1 MTAHVLLVEDNFAD
15 VSLIQ
20 EVLLDLP
27 GGYELHVVEN
37 GVDALA
43 FLRGE
48 APFTSRP
55 QVGLVLLDL
64 NTPLL
69 GGFELLEAVRAEA
82 SWAEMRLVVFSSSHH
97 PDDERRALA
106 MGAAAY
112 VVKPTGWDQF
122 SGAVQDI
129 FARWAD
135 SPSV

>member
-1 MTAHVLLVEDNFAD
+1 VTAHVLLVEDNFAD
-15 VSLIQ
+15 VSLIE

-27 GGYELHVVEN
+27 GQYEMHVVEN

-48 APFTSRP
+48 APFISRP
-55 QVGLVLLDL
+55 TVGLVLLDL

-69 GGFELLEAVRAEA
+69 GGFELLEAVRAEE
-82 SWAEMRLVVFSSSHH
+82 SWADMRLVVFSSSHH
-97 PDDERRALA
+97 PEDERRSLA
-106 MGAAAY
+106 MGADAY

-129 FARWAD
+129 FARWAAAS
-135 SPSV
+135 SP